1 MVKYPNS
8 NEIQVF
14 LLFEDINVSKLEA
27 LQIQSDATT
36 DSLTGALNRK
46 AFLKKL
52 EYLIGTQKKGT
63 LGALMLIDVDNFKTV
78 NDTFGHECGDQVLVD
93 IYASIKGSIRNA
105 DLVCRLGGDEFIVY
119 LADLPSREV
128 ACRKAEQICNAAQK
142 DFGQNVQ
149 ISMSIGVAICPEDGN
164 TFTELYRKAD
174 KALYTIKRDS
184 KNNFA
189 VYETEME

>member
-1 MVKYPNS
+1 
-8 NEIQVF
+8 
-14 LLFEDINVSKLEA
+14 
-27 LQIQSDATT
+27 
-36 DSLTGALNRK
+36 
-46 AFLKKL
+46 
-52 EYLIGTQKKGT
+52 
-63 LGALMLIDVDNFKTV
+63 MLIDVDNFKTV

-142 DFGQNVQ
+142 DFEQNVQ